1 MTGIRYSVA
10 IAEESTFG
18 EGAGSNKFYTL
29 SAGAYMSATAN
40 ISTETVFSP
49 GSKFFDTAIYGRL
62 SGSFEIDFVLSYEY
76 LGLFKL
82 VFEDYKPET
91 IMGEDGI
98 TPTGLYRHTFKK
110 ANNKRVGSFVIRRKT
125 LNKITGPT
133 SGLDEATEFRGC
145 VIKSL
150 RISQSSGSSKLSV
163 TVSGYFKEPITD
175 LKALSETDFEEFE
188 GQPVEWACALFD
200 DKYVK
205 TVESLTLSVDN
216 GANMMYTTC
225 RDTSINYYE
234 DKSSF
239 QFGMTTYSNDFTRVK
254 GRALSGGQAASHAAS
269 GNTYKNMCKNK
280 KPLKS
285 VKMLSFNTCAE
296 GSDGVLTAY
305 NNATQ
310 SVMFNIEDCIVKSA
324 TWQKGDGSRMLD
336 QISSAECKKIS
347 MVVVNNI
354 ASYATPPTDHQIS

>member
-1 MTGIRYSVA
+1 MTGVRYSVA

-18 EGAGSNKFYTL
+18 DGAGSNKFYTL

-40 ISTETVFSP
+40 ISTETIFSP
-49 GSKFFDTAIYGRL
+49 GAKFFDTAIYGRL

-82 VFEDYKPET
+82 VFEGYSVEAQKDDK
-91 IMGEDGI
+91 G
-98 TPTGLYRHTFKK
+98 TPTGRYIHTFTK
-110 ANNKRVGSFVIRRKT
+110 ANNKRIGSFTIRRKT

-133 SGLDEATEFRGC
+133 AGPDEATEFRGC

-163 TVSGYFKEPITD
+163 TLSGYFKEPITD
-175 LKALSETDFEEFE
+175 LEALSKTDFKEFE

-200 DKYVK
+200 NTYVK

-216 GANMMYTTC
+216 GMNMMYTTC

-254 GRALSGGQAASHAAS
+254 GRALSGGQDASNAAS
-269 GNTYKNMCKNK
+269 GSKYKNMCKNK

-285 VKMLSFNTCAE
+285 IKMLSFNTCAE
-296 GSDGVLTAY
+296 GSDGVLAAY
-305 NNATQ
+305 NAASL

-354 ASYATPPTDHQIS
+354 ESYATPPTDHQIS

>member
-1 MTGIRYSVA
+1 MTGVRYSVA

-18 EGAGSNKFYTL
+18 DGAGTNKFYTL

-40 ISTETVFSP
+40 ISTETVYSP

-91 IMGEDGI
+91 ITAATET
-98 TPTGLYRHTFKK
+98 TPGVYRHTFSK

-175 LKALSETDFEEFE
+175 LKALTETDFKEFE

-205 TVESLTLSVDN
+205 TVESLTMSVDN
-216 GANMMYTTC
+216 GSNMTYTTC
-225 RDTSINYYE
+225 RDTAVNYYE
-234 DKSSF
+234 DKSAF

-254 GRALSGGQAASHAAS
+254 GRALSGGQDASNAAT
-269 GNTYKNMCKNK
+269 GTKYKNMCKNK

-285 VKMLSFNTCAE
+285 IKMLSFNTCAE

-305 NNATQ
+305 NSATQ

-354 ASYATPPTDHQIS
+354 ATYATPPGDHQIS

>member
-1 MTGIRYSVA
+1 MTGVRYSVA

-18 EGAGSNKFYTL
+18 DGAGTNPFYTL

-40 ISTETVFSP
+40 ISTETIFSP
-49 GSKFFDTAIYGRL
+49 GAKFFDTAIYGRL

-82 VFEDYKPET
+82 VFEGYEHEVIKA
-91 IMGEDGI
+91 
-98 TPTGLYRHTFKK
+98 PTDTEPGVYRHTFTK
-110 ANNKRVGSFVIRRKT
+110 ANNKRIGSFTIRRKT

-133 SGLDEATEFRGC
+133 AGLDEATEFRGC

-163 TVSGYFKEPITD
+163 TLSGYFKEPITD
-175 LKALSETDFEEFE
+175 LEALSKTDFKEFE

-216 GANMMYTTC
+216 GMNMMYTTC

-254 GRALSGGQAASHAAS
+254 GRALSGGQDASNAAS
-269 GNTYKNMCKNK
+269 GSKYKNMCKNK

-296 GSDGVLTAY
+296 GSDGVLAAY
-305 NNATQ
+305 NAASL

-354 ASYATPPTDHQIS
+354 ESYATPPTDHQIS

>member
-1 MTGIRYSVA
+1 MTGVRYSVA

-18 EGAGSNKFYTL
+18 NGAGSNKFYTL

-40 ISTETVFSP
+40 ISTETIFSP
-49 GSKFFDTAIYGRL
+49 GAKFFDTAIYGRL

-82 VFEDYKPET
+82 VFERYSVVAQTDNK
-91 IMGEDGI
+91 GV
-98 TPTGLYRHTFKK
+98 PTGRYIHTFTK
-110 ANNKRVGSFVIRRKT
+110 ANNKRIGSFTIRRKT
-125 LNKITGPT
+125 LNAITGPT
-133 SGLDEATEFRGC
+133 AGLDEATEFRGC

-163 TVSGYFKEPITD
+163 TLSGYFKEPITD
-175 LKALSETDFEEFE
+175 LESLSKTDFKEFE

-216 GANMMYTTC
+216 GMNMMYTTC
-225 RDTSINYYE
+225 RDTAINYYE

-254 GRALSGGQAASHAAS
+254 GRALSGGQDASNAVS
-269 GNTYKNMCKNK
+269 GTKYKNMCKNK

-296 GSDGVLTAY
+296 GSDGVLAAY
-305 NNATQ
+305 NAASL

-347 MVVVNNI
+347 MVVVNDI
-354 ASYATPPTDHQIS
+354 ESYATPPTDHQIS

>member
-1 MTGIRYSVA
+1 MTGVRYSVA

-18 EGAGSNKFYTL
+18 DGAGSNKFYTL

-82 VFEDYKPET
+82 VFEGYSVEAQKDSK
-91 IMGEDGI
+91 GA
-98 TPTGLYRHTFKK
+98 PTGRYIHTFTK
-110 ANNKRVGSFVIRRKT
+110 ANNKRIGSFTIRRKT

-133 SGLDEATEFRGC
+133 AGSDEATEFRGC

-163 TVSGYFKEPITD
+163 TLSGYFKEPITD
-175 LKALSETDFEEFE
+175 LDSLSKTDFKEFE

-216 GANMMYTTC
+216 GMNMMYTTC

-254 GRALSGGQAASHAAS
+254 GRALSGGQDASNAAS
-269 GNTYKNMCKNK
+269 GTKYKNMCKNK

-285 VKMLSFNTCAE
+285 IKMLSFNTCAE
-296 GSDGVLTAY
+296 GSDGVLAAY
-305 NNATQ
+305 NAAPL

-354 ASYATPPTDHQIS
+354 ESYATPPTDHQIS